1 MPRPRVEA
9 LDQPLAAAM
18 GSGPMGIGSREVELD
33 VRRRV
38 CQHRREITLEQ
49 ALQEAEPH
57 RAMLDATPRAAD
69 TDRAMSQDNV
79 DVVRRVFG
87 MVRESLRRGDPGS
100 SFDEW
105 IRKGLIA
112 PGLEWR
118 AGTRAGMGVA
128 GIDDFAGRDGYVEF
142 TRRWTEDF
150 EDLAIEPEQI
160 IDADSDRVVATTHT
174 HGTGKGSGATV
185 DMRTAWVVTLEA
197 GRIVD
202 VVLFLEPNDALK
214 AVGLRE

>member
-1 MPRPRVEA
+1 
-9 LDQPLAAAM
+9 
-18 GSGPMGIGSREVELD
+18 
-33 VRRRV
+33 
-38 CQHRREITLEQ
+38 
-49 ALQEAEPH
+49 
-57 RAMLDATPRAAD
+57 MLDATPRAAD

-105 IRKGLIA
+105 MREGLIA

-174 HGTGKGSGATV
+174 HGTGKGSGVTV